1 MKLLKKYNLVTPG
14 TLLLLVILFRV
25 SSVNAQSSQTDEGLN
40 SPYNLIGF
48 VQQQYVDD
56 RTPNT
61 PAGFS
66 IYRARVGLTGSI
78 TDNLRVRVLGGF
90 VEPPQNNPQLLH
102 AHMDYRINPLLT
114 IRAGQ
119 FLLPFGIEGYEGIPL
134 NPAIE
139 RSTAVRRLNTFRMFS
154 DIGVQASG
162 NLSRINYAVALVNGT
177 GANQAEQIN
186 LKDVIGR
193 IGIELADVLEIG
205 LSGHAGNYQPAQVPD
220 NDQARYR
227 AGIDIEY
234 SGDPVF
240 FRGEFITRNDH
251 QPDSETITMNGGYIL
266 GGLAITDRL
275 EGITRFEYFTPNTEA
290 NDNRYVGYTV
300 GANYYFAGRTRLSV
314 NYEFRDDEMN
324 PNLGN
329 MLTMQMQIVL

>member
-1 MKLLKKYNLVTPG
+1 MNLTKNSFEINHITSIAIFLLFLT
-14 TLLLLVILFRV
+14 
-25 SSVNAQSSQTDEGLN
+25 SSVYAQSSDSEQVIYPSYSLF
-40 SPYNLIGF
+40 GF

-66 IYRARVGLTGSI
+66 IHRARLGVTGSI
-78 TDNLRVRVLGGF
+78 TDNLRVRILGGF

-119 FLLPFGIEGYEGIPL
+119 FLLPFGIEGFEGIPL

-139 RSTAVRRLNTFRMFS
+139 RSIAVRRLNTFRMFS
-154 DIGVQASG
+154 DIGVQVSG

-177 GANQAEQIN
+177 GANQAEQMN

-193 IGIELADVLEIG
+193 VGIELADNFEIG
-205 LSGHAGNYQPAQVPD
+205 LSGHAGNYQPAQDPD

-227 AGIDIEY
+227 AGIDMEY
-234 SGDPVF
+234 SGDPLF

-275 EGITRFEYFTPNTEA
+275 EGVTRFEYFTPNTDA

-300 GANYYFAGRTRLSV
+300 GANYYFVGRTRLSV

-324 PNLGN
+324 RDNGN
-329 MLTMQMQIVL
+329 MLTVQMQIVL

>member
-1 MKLLKKYNLVTPG
+1 MNLTKNSFEINHITSIAIFLLFLT
-14 TLLLLVILFRV
+14 
-25 SSVNAQSSQTDEGLN
+25 SSVYAQSSDSEQVIYPSYSLF
-40 SPYNLIGF
+40 GF

-66 IYRARVGLTGSI
+66 IHRARLGVTGSI

-119 FLLPFGIEGYEGIPL
+119 FLLPFGIEGFEGIPL

-139 RSTAVRRLNTFRMFS
+139 RSIAVRRLNTFRMFS
-154 DIGVQASG
+154 DIGVQVSG

-177 GANQAEQIN
+177 GANQAEQMN

-193 IGIELADVLEIG
+193 VGVELADNFEIG
-205 LSGHAGNYQPAQVPD
+205 LSGHAGNYQPAQDPD

-227 AGIDIEY
+227 AGIDMEY
-234 SGDPVF
+234 SGDPLF

-275 EGITRFEYFTPNTEA
+275 EGVTRFEYFTPNTDA

-300 GANYYFAGRTRLSV
+300 GANYYFVGRTRLSV

-324 PNLGN
+324 RDNGN
-329 MLTMQMQIVL
+329 MLTVQMQIVL

>member
-1 MKLLKKYNLVTPG
+1 MNLTKNSFEINHITSIAIFLLFLT
-14 TLLLLVILFRV
+14 
-25 SSVNAQSSQTDEGLN
+25 SSVYAQSSDSEQVIYPSYSLF
-40 SPYNLIGF
+40 GF

-66 IYRARVGLTGSI
+66 IHRARLGVTGSI

-119 FLLPFGIEGYEGIPL
+119 FLLPFGIEGFEGIPL

-139 RSTAVRRLNTFRMFS
+139 RSIAVRRLNTFRMFS
-154 DIGVQASG
+154 DIGVQVSG

-177 GANQAEQIN
+177 GANQAEQMN

-193 IGIELADVLEIG
+193 VGVELSDNFEIG
-205 LSGHAGNYQPAQVPD
+205 LSGHAGNYQPAQDPD

-227 AGIDIEY
+227 AGIDMEY
-234 SGDPVF
+234 SGDPLF

-275 EGITRFEYFTPNTEA
+275 EGVTRFEYFTPNTDA

-300 GANYYFAGRTRLSV
+300 GANYYFVGRTRLSV

-324 PNLGN
+324 RDNGN
-329 MLTMQMQIVL
+329 MLTVQMQIVL

>member
-1 MKLLKKYNLVTPG
+1 MNLTKNSFEINHITSIAIFLLFLT
-14 TLLLLVILFRV
+14 
-25 SSVNAQSSQTDEGLN
+25 SSVYAQSSDSEQGIYPSYSLF
-40 SPYNLIGF
+40 GF

-66 IYRARVGLTGSI
+66 IHRARLGVTGSI
-78 TDNLRVRVLGGF
+78 TDNLRVRILGGF

-177 GANQAEQIN
+177 GANQAEQMN

-193 IGIELADVLEIG
+193 VGVELADNFEIG
-205 LSGHAGNYQPAQVPD
+205 LSGHAGNYQPVQDPD

-251 QPDSETITMNGGYIL
+251 QSDSETITMNGGYIL

-275 EGITRFEYFTPNTEA
+275 EGITRFEYFTPKTEA

>member
-1 MKLLKKYNLVTPG
+1 MNLTKNSFEINHITSIAIFLLFLT
-14 TLLLLVILFRV
+14 
-25 SSVNAQSSQTDEGLN
+25 SSVYAQSSDSEQGIYPSYSLF
-40 SPYNLIGF
+40 GF
-48 VQQQYVDD
+48 VQQQYVAD

-66 IYRARVGLTGSI
+66 IHRARLGVTGSI
-78 TDNLRVRVLGGF
+78 TDNLRVRILGGF

-119 FLLPFGIEGYEGIPL
+119 FLLPFGIEGFEGIPL

-139 RSTAVRRLNTFRMFS
+139 RSIAVRRLNTFRMFS

-177 GANQAEQIN
+177 GANQAEQMN

-193 IGIELADVLEIG
+193 VGIELADNFEIG
-205 LSGHAGNYQPAQVPD
+205 LSGHAGNYQPAQDPD

-227 AGIDIEY
+227 AGIDMEY
-234 SGDPVF
+234 SGDPLF

-251 QPDSETITMNGGYIL
+251 QPDSETITMNGGYFL

-275 EGITRFEYFTPNTEA
+275 EGVTRFEYFTPNTDA

-300 GANYYFAGRTRLSV
+300 GANYYFVGRTRLSV

-324 PNLGN
+324 RDIGN
-329 MLTMQMQIVL
+329 MLTVQMQIVL

>member
-1 MKLLKKYNLVTPG
+1 MNLTKNSFEINHITSIAIFLLFLT
-14 TLLLLVILFRV
+14 
-25 SSVNAQSSQTDEGLN
+25 SSVYAQSSDSEQGIYPSYSLF
-40 SPYNLIGF
+40 GF

-66 IYRARVGLTGSI
+66 IHRARLGVTGSI
-78 TDNLRVRVLGGF
+78 TDNLRVRILGGF

-119 FLLPFGIEGYEGIPL
+119 FLLPFGIEGFEGIPL

-139 RSTAVRRLNTFRMFS
+139 RSIAVRRLNTFRMFS

-177 GANQAEQIN
+177 GANQAEQMN

-193 IGIELADVLEIG
+193 VGIELADNFEIG
-205 LSGHAGNYQPAQVPD
+205 LSGHAGNYQPAQDPD

-227 AGIDIEY
+227 AGIDMEY
-234 SGDPVF
+234 SGDPLF

-251 QPDSETITMNGGYIL
+251 QPDGETVTMNGGYIL
-266 GGLAITDRL
+266 GGVTITDRL
-275 EGITRFEYFTPNTEA
+275 EGITRFEYFTPNRNA
-290 NDNRYVGYTV
+290 NDNRFTGYTV

-329 MLTMQMQIVL
+329 MLTVQMQIVL